1 MEVWVKDGSGRS
13 ASVGFDTPHVNVSSL
28 MEENMEHQGTVSF
41 DNNVDAFYNVGNY
54 GAHVSYGEAADIYP
68 QDGYEAEHRMENDEM
83 ARQIAARNGGEVLEG
98 EDDWDQEDD
107 GEYNDREWNDNEN
120 NNFEKYA

>member
-13 ASVGFDTPHVNVSSL
+13 ASVGFDTPHVNVSSY
-28 MEENMEHQGTVSF
+28 MENMEHQGTVSF